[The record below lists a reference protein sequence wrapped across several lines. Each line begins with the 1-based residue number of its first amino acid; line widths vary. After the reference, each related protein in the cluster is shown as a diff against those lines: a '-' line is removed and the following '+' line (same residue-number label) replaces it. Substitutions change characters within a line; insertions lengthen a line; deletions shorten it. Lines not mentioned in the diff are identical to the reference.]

1 MKKSKS
7 FHEHVYPKNSV
18 SKKLRITILS
28 LFVAISTM
36 AQQKL
41 EKISQSIHV
50 NQDAII
56 HLNTSHTNIEIE
68 TWNKDVIEI
77 EAYIESA
84 VLSKEELQKA
94 FNAWQVK
101 VDGSKQVVTIAT
113 EESLSSWSNEGIAL
127 FDESSLE
134 ALKEL
139 EFKLADLPVM
149 PLVEGLMESLQ
160 IKDMPKMPNLPDL
173 PDGMNN
179 FNFDYE
185 KYQEEGEDY
194 LEKWS
199 KEYENKYGKEY
210 SDKMENWAKNF
221 DDKDWKAYEKKME
234 AWGEKFGKDF
244 EKQFGSKFEKDMEA
258 WGEEFGKNFEKKM
271 EAWGEN
277 LEKAIEE
284 SDFEENM
291 EAWGE
296 ALGKRIEE
304 SIERSFGEDSK
315 HDTDEDLFSNSKKSN
330 LKVKKTIKIK
340 MPKKAKLK
348 MNVRH
353 GELILASV
361 MHNVK
366 ADISHSNL
374 TANTIDG
381 SQTSINVSYSPVQ
394 ITNWN
399 AGELKLNYVDQARV
413 TSATSLV
420 LSANSSNVTIK
431 NIVSNAVIDGSF
443 GDLII
448 GNISN
453 DFKNINLVLENSE
466 ANVKLPQGDY
476 NLFYKGTKSLYNNE
490 SASSKTIN
498 SDSNKTIVINAKYSN
513 VVVKK

>member
-1 MKKSKS
+1 MKKSKN
-7 FHEHVYPKNSV
+7 FHEHLYHKNNV
-18 SKKLRITILS
+18 SKNLRITILT
-28 LFVAISTM
+28 LFVAISSM

-41 EKISQSIHV
+41 EKISQSINV
-50 NQDAII
+50 DKDAII

-77 EAYIESA
+77 EAYIESDI
-84 VLSKEELQKA
+84 LSNEELQKA
-94 FNAWQVK
+94 YNAWQVK
-101 VDGSKQVVTIAT
+101 VDGSKNLVTIET
-113 EESLSSWSNEGIAL
+113 EGVSNSWSNEGIAL
-127 FDESSLE
+127 FDESSID

-185 KYQEEGEDY
+185 KYQEEGEEY

-199 KEYENKYGKEY
+199 KEYEDKYGKEY

-221 DDKDWKAYEKKME
+221 DDKDWKEYEKKME
-234 AWGEKFGKDF
+234 AWGEKFG
-244 EKQFGSKFEKDMEA
+244 EQFGSTFEKNMEA
-258 WGEEFGKNFEKKM
+258 WGEEFGKNFEQKM
-271 EAWGEN
+271 EAWGKN
-277 LEKAIEE
+277 LEKTIEE

-304 SIERSFGEDSK
+304 SIERSLGEGDK
-315 HDTDEDLFSNSKKSN
+315 YNDAPEDLFSSSKKSN

-348 MNVRH
+348 LNVRH
-353 GELILASV
+353 GSLNLTSV
-361 MHNVK
+361 IHNLK
-366 ADISHSNL
+366 ADISHASL

-381 SQTSINVSYSPVQ
+381 SQTSINVSYSPVR

-399 AGELKLNYVDQARV
+399 AGELKLNYVDQALIN
-413 TSATSLV
+413 SATSLV
-420 LSANSSNVTIK
+420 LSANSSNVMLK
-431 NIVSNAVIDGSF
+431 NILSNAIIDGSF
-443 GDLII
+443 GDLVI

-490 SASSKTIN
+490 STSSKTIN

>member
-1 MKKSKS
+1 MK
-7 FHEHVYPKNSV
+7 N
-18 SKKLRITILS
+18 LRITILT
-28 LFVAISTM
+28 LFVAISSI

-41 EKISQSIHV
+41 EKISQSINV
-50 NQDAII
+50 NQNAII
-56 HLNTSHTNIEIE
+56 DLNTSHTNIEIE
-68 TWNKDVIEI
+68 TWDKDIIEI
-77 EAYIESA
+77 EAYLESD

-101 VDGSKQVVTIAT
+101 VDGSKQVVTIKT
-113 EESLSSWSNEGIAL
+113 EGSLSSWSNEGIAL
-127 FDESSLE
+127 FDESSLD

-160 IKDMPKMPNLPDL
+160 LENIPRMPNLPNL
-173 PDGMNN
+173 PDGMNS

-194 LEKWS
+194 LAKWS
-199 KEYENKYGKEY
+199 KEYEDKYGKEY
-210 SDKMENWAKNF
+210 SDKMEVWAKNF
-221 DDKDWKAYEKKME
+221 DEKDWKEYEKKME
-234 AWGEKFGKDF
+234 AWGEKFGEQFGGEF
-244 EKQFGSKFEKDMEA
+244 EKNMEK

-277 LEKAIEE
+277 LERSIEE

-304 SIERSFGEDSK
+304 SINRSFVEEGDHEDSP
-315 HDTDEDLFSNSKKSN
+315 EDIYATSKNSN

-353 GELILASV
+353 GELILASAIR
-361 MHNVK
+361 NAK
-366 ADISHSNL
+366 ADISHSSL
-374 TANTIDG
+374 IANTIDG
-381 SQTSINVSYSPVQ
+381 SETSIHVSYSPVK
-394 ITNWN
+394 IINWN
-399 AGELKLNYVDQARV
+399 AGELKLNYVDQAKV
-413 TSATSLV
+413 EAATSLV

-476 NLFYKGTKSLYNNE
+476 NLFYKGTKSLFNNE
-490 SASSKTIN
+490 STSSKTVN

>member
-1 MKKSKS
+1 MKT
-7 FHEHVYPKNSV
+7 
-18 SKKLRITILS
+18 LRITILT
-28 LFVAISTM
+28 LFIAISSM

-41 EKISQSIHV
+41 EKISQSINV
-50 NQDAII
+50 DKDVTID
-56 HLNTSHTNIEIE
+56 LNTSHTNIVIE
-68 TWNKDVIEI
+68 TWNKDIIEI
-77 EAYIESA
+77 EAYIESDI
-84 VLSKEELQKA
+84 LSKEALQKA
-94 FNAWQVK
+94 FDAWQVK
-101 VDGSKQVVTIAT
+101 VDGSKQLVTIGTKEA
-113 EESLSSWSNEGIAL
+113 LNSWSNEGISL
-127 FDESSLE
+127 FDESSLD

-149 PLVEGLMESLQ
+149 PLLEGLMESLHLEN
-160 IKDMPKMPNLPDL
+160 IPKMPNLPNL

-199 KEYENKYGKEY
+199 KEYEDKYGKAY
-210 SDKMENWAKNF
+210 SDKMEAWAKNF
-221 DDKDWKAYEKKME
+221 DEKDWKDYEKKME
-234 AWGEKFGKDF
+234 AWGEKFG
-244 EKQFGSKFEKDMEA
+244 EQFGSEFEKNMEN
-258 WGEEFGKNFEKKM
+258 WGEEFGKNFEKSM

-277 LEKAIEE
+277 LERSIEE

-304 SIERSFGEDSK
+304 SIERSFGEEGNRDDS
-315 HDTDEDLFSNSKKSN
+315 HEDLFSTSRKSN

-353 GELILASV
+353 GELILASII
-361 MHNVK
+361 HNAK
-366 ADISHSNL
+366 ADISHSSL

-381 SQTSINVSYSPVQ
+381 SQTSIHVSYSPVK

-399 AGELKLNYVDQARV
+399 AGELNLNYVDQAKV
-413 TSATSLV
+413 ETATSLV

-431 NIVSNAVIDGSF
+431 NIISNAIIDGSF
-443 GDLII
+443 GDLVI

-453 DFKNINLVLENSE
+453 DFKNINLVLENSD
-466 ANVKLPQGDY
+466 ANVKLPQGEY

-490 SASSKTIN
+490 STSSKTIS